1 MRAVAV
7 ARPAGEPELLGLPSP
22 EPGPGEV
29 LIRVAAAGLNPLDW
43 KLADRARGGLLDADV
58 VYPFI
63 YGVDFAGK
71 VAALGDNV
79 TRFAEG
85 DAVFGHPKRTPVGAY
100 GTYAEYVV
108 AAEDGE
114 LAPAPTTLPLPLAA
128 ALPTAG
134 QTALSMLDISGL
146 RTDGTGGGTGGDPG
160 GAGGAGGTDKL
171 LLLVGAA
178 GGVGTFVTQLA
189 ASRGIKVVAVT
200 RGVGEQA
207 MARLGAADTVDA
219 RTGPPVETLRAAYPD
234 GFDALI
240 DVASGPEQFAEYTML
255 VADGG
260 TAISTIGAADARGL
274 THLGITGINF
284 GVRPSADLLR
294 RLAAEVDAGHVA
306 VQLGAQIPL
315 ADAPDAIAR
324 SRTGKAR
331 GKTVILV

>member
-29 LIRVAAAGLNPLDW
+29 LIRVVAAGLNPLDW
-43 KLADRARGGLLDADV
+43 KLADRARGGLLDDAV
-58 VYPFI
+58 AYPFI

-71 VAALGDNV
+71 VAALGDGV

-85 DAVFGHPKRTPVGAY
+85 DAVFGHPKGSPAGAY

-108 AAEDGE
+108 AAEDGA
-114 LAPAPTTLPLPLAA
+114 LAAAPTTLPLPLAA

-134 QTALSMLDISGL
+134 QTALSMLDVSGL
-146 RTDGTGGGTGGDPG
+146 REAGEGTGDHP
-160 GAGGAGGTDKL
+160 DKAL
-171 LLLVGAA
+171 LLIGAA
-178 GGVGTFVTQLA
+178 GGVGTFATQLA
-189 ASRGIKVVAVT
+189 ASRGVKVVAVT
-200 RGVGEQA
+200 RGVGEQV
-207 MARLGAADTVDA
+207 MAPLGAADTIDA
-219 RTGPPVETLRAAYPD
+219 RTGPPVENLRAAYPD
-234 GFDALI
+234 GFDVMI
-240 DVASGPEQFAEYTML
+240 DLAAGPDQFAEYAML

-284 GVRPSADLLR
+284 GVRPSADLLG
-294 RLAAEVDAGHVA
+294 RLAAEVDAGHAA

-315 ADAPDAIAR
+315 ADAPEALAR
-324 SRTGKAR
+324 NRAGKAR

>member
-43 KLADRARGGLLDADV
+43 KLADRARSGQLSDEV

-71 VAALGDNV
+71 IAALGDGV

-85 DAVFGHPKRTPVGAY
+85 DAVFGHPKRVPVGAY

-114 LAPAPTTLPLPLAA
+114 LAPAPNTLPLPLAA

-134 QTALSMLDISGL
+134 QTALSMLEISGL
-146 RTDGTGGGTGGDPG
+146 REDQ
-160 GAGGAGGTDKL
+160 AL
-171 LLLVGAA
+171 LLIGAA

-189 ASRGIKVVAVT
+189 AARGIKVVTVT

-207 MARLGAADTVDA
+207 MGRLGAADTVDA
-219 RTGPPVETLRAAYPD
+219 RTGPPVEDLRAAHPD
-234 GFDALI
+234 GFDAMF
-240 DVASGPEQFAEYTML
+240 DVASAPDQFAEYAML

-260 TAISTIGAADARGL
+260 TAISTLGAADARGL

-284 GVRPSADLLR
+284 GVRPSAELLG
-294 RLAAEVDAGHVA
+294 RLAAEIDEGHAV
-306 VQLGAQIPL
+306 VQLGAQVPL

-324 SRTGKAR
+324 SRAGKAR

>member
-29 LIRVAAAGLNPLDW
+29 LIRVVAAGLNPLDW
-43 KLADRARGGLLDADV
+43 KLADRARGGLLDDEV

-71 VAALGDNV
+71 IAALGDGV

-85 DAVFGHPKRTPVGAY
+85 DAVFGHPRRSPVGAY

-108 AAEDGE
+108 AAEDGAI
-114 LAPAPTTLPLPLAA
+114 APAPDSLPLPLAA

-134 QTALSMLDISGL
+134 QTALSMLEISGL
-146 RTDGTGGGTGGDPG
+146 RED
-160 GAGGAGGTDKL
+160 AADKA

-178 GGVGTFVTQLA
+178 GGDGTFATQLA
-189 ASRGIKVVAVT
+189 SSRGVKVVAVT
-200 RGVGEQA
+200 RGVGEEQ
-207 MARLGAADTVDA
+207 MGRLGAADTVDA
-219 RTGPPVETLRAAYPD
+219 RTGPPVERLRAAYPD
-234 GFDALI
+234 GFDVMI
-240 DVASGPEQFAEYTML
+240 DLASGPDQFAEYAML

-284 GVRPSADLLR
+284 GVRPNADLLG
-294 RLAAEVDAGHVA
+294 RLAAEVDAGHAA

-315 ADAPDAIAR
+315 ADAPDALAR
-324 SRTGKAR
+324 NRAGKAR